1 MEVIYFLDVSARKN
15 ICLHPET
22 VPRNT
27 PLFCDEV
34 GLLRTEKYL
43 E

>member
-15 ICLHPET
+15 ICLHPQT
-22 VPRNT
+22 APRNT
-27 PLFCDEV
+27 PLFYDDV
-34 GLLRTEKYL
+34 SLLRTEKYF